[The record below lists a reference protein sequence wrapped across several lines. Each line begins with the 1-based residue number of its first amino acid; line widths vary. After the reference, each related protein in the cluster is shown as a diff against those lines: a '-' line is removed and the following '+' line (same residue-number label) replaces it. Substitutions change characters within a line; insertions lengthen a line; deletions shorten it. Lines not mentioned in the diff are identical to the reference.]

1 MVARVAVAIVA
12 VLAIAWLGV
21 MERDERILQRGV
33 QASKQGER
41 ARAERSFRDAR
52 LLNPDS
58 APDVLRSFLYLGAN
72 RRAEAKALVED
83 VVRRE
88 PDNLTAWFVLFRIS
102 QGTDPA
108 LERRA
113 LAARRRLDPVNAR
126 R

>member
-1 MVARVAVAIVA
+1 VVARVAVAIVA

-21 MERDERILQRGV
+21 MERDERMVQRGV

>member
-1 MVARVAVAIVA
+1 MVARVAVATVA

-21 MERDERILQRGV
+21 MERDERMSGACSV
-33 QASKQGER
+33 ESGESACR
-41 ARAERSFRDAR
+41 AVVPRRAPAE
-52 LLNPDS
+52 PGH
-58 APDVLRSFLYLGAN
+58 APDVLRSFLYLGTN
-72 RRAEAKALVED
+72 RRAEGKTLVED

-88 PDNLTAWFVLFRIS
+88 ARQPHGVVRVFRIS

>member
-21 MERDERILQRGV
+21 MERDERMVQRGV